1 VKLEVVY
8 MEVGLEEKLME
19 VNGGLGFG
27 WKLNECGENEER
39 LPKTILIYKSAKR
52 TRPCCKMTR
61 SCV

>member
-1 VKLEVVY
+1 